1 MTKFAAVLLVAVLG
15 WSCACVG
22 ETCTLQDTNEIEYL
36 VFWGPYPGDAPDQFD
51 RIGPLAARIGTT
63 GDGKTRQLGF
73 GPGIPFWLG
82 REAAVNEAL
91 RRAFETAKRTN
102 VAAHFVID
110 DHIGWDERP
119 DLWNWY
125 DPAKPGYNPGN
136 KKNVEWYDW
145 EGTPN
150 KRRYF
155 TPSGTPSPSPH
166 MCYNSPPVEKEVARI
181 VRDIVG
187 PALLREID
195 HLKKEN
201 KSYLFAGI
209 TIGQEAG
216 FDDYSTIPKL
226 SDVPAAVDPVHNQ
239 LRMSLKQAATLMD
252 QDKAPHSRLGYC
264 SLTNAGYSKANQPA
278 NFNSALSEINQKF
291 IEFWDKQFSMA
302 GIPCS
307 RIYTHVAAGVPQDE
321 GNNAPIS
328 VVFNPYARP
337 GWTTYPTGTLANG
350 FQPLYDALEK
360 HGNPAW
366 AGVEANAAME
376 LAGQPVMPGW
386 ETYLGWHYNHG
397 AKLVGINSG
406 ATDPSLMSQLGRGA
420 FGDEAL
426 AAYRKFLSGQQLNEK

>member
-1 MTKFAAVLLVAVLG
+1 
-15 WSCACVG
+15 
-22 ETCTLQDTNEIEYL
+22 
-36 VFWGPYPGDAPDQFD
+36 
-51 RIGPLAARIGTT
+51 
-63 GDGKTRQLGF
+63 
-73 GPGIPFWLG
+73 
-82 REAAVNEAL
+82 
-91 RRAFETAKRTN
+91 
-102 VAAHFVID
+102 
-110 DHIGWDERP
+110 
-119 DLWNWY
+119 
-125 DPAKPGYNPGN
+125 
-136 KKNVEWYDW
+136 
-145 EGTPN
+145 
-150 KRRYF
+150 
-155 TPSGTPSPSPH
+155 
-166 MCYNSPPVEKEVARI
+166 
-181 VRDIVG
+181 
-187 PALLREID
+187 
-195 HLKKEN
+195 
-201 KSYLFAGI
+201 
-209 TIGQEAG
+209 
-216 FDDYSTIPKL
+216 
-226 SDVPAAVDPVHNQ
+226 
-239 LRMSLKQAATLMD
+239 MD

-366 AGVEANAAME
+366 AGVEANAAMA